1 MADNR
6 STMPTGPRLPAS
18 PYAKWQLECGIL
30 ALTLYV
36 ATWLN
41 WIAWWYVTGHT
52 RMEFIS
58 VWPVYLVRWAVNVGA
73 VSTTWCILSLL
84 YIRRLDIKWVLAF
97 GLSALSWWGS
107 MVMMAT
113 DHFIQK

>member
-6 STMPTGPRLPAS
+6 STMPTGPQLPAS

-58 VWPVYLVRWAVNVGA
+58 AWPVYIVRWAVNVGA